1 MKKEV
6 KNETKSE
13 VFQKTFWLYMI
24 GNILGFL
31 MEGFWCKLK
40 YGKWESHV
48 VSMIGPFCLI
58 YGFGAA
64 IFYL

>member
-13 VFQKTFWLYMI
+13 VFQKAFWLYMI

-31 MEGFWCKLK
+31 MDGNLMLF
-40 YGKWESHV
+40 
-48 VSMIGPFCLI
+48 P
-58 YGFGAA
+58 
-64 IFYL
+64 